1 MAKKKK
7 SINLLTKRFLC
18 SGAPMHI
25 AQKDHSSATASESLE
40 SLVEGLTTMIEKQF
54 MVDLISFT
62 NMNNKQFMVEQTG
75 FTIMIIIIDG

>member
-25 AQKDHSSATASESLE
+25 AQKDHSSATASESLVE
-40 SLVEGLTTMIEKQF
+40 SFTTMIEKQF

-62 NMNNKQFMVEQTG
+62 NMNKQFMVEQTG